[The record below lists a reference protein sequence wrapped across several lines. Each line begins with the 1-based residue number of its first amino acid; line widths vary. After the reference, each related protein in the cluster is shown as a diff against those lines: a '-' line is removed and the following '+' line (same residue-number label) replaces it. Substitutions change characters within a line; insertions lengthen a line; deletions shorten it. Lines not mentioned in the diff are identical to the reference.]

1 MTASTSA
8 GDIELTS
15 SGDTATTL
23 QPPLSK
29 ENAFPTV
36 ASLRSTPLIPI
47 LLHSSAH
54 VSLNLEPEN
63 VPAIIPPSIL
73 GNAYLRA
80 RRDMSEAIP
89 IDATSELPS
98 TSSVTRCGCHSYML
112 RKSVHTTRLVPRNDQ
127 KKTEEDSIGYRRLDL
142 RDGFP
147 TLDR

>member
-1 MTASTSA
+1 
-8 GDIELTS
+8 
-15 SGDTATTL
+15 
-23 QPPLSK
+23 
-29 ENAFPTV
+29 
-36 ASLRSTPLIPI
+36 
-47 LLHSSAH
+47 
-54 VSLNLEPEN
+54 
-63 VPAIIPPSIL
+63 
-73 GNAYLRA
+73 
-80 RRDMSEAIP
+80 MSEAIP